1 MNKLLRRITYWLR
14 HRRSNDELAEELEFH
29 RARIQEELEESG
41 LPPGA
46 AAAASR
52 RALGGTLR
60 AREDA
65 RAVWIWPW
73 LDRLWQD
80 IRFGFRMIVKS
91 PGFTAVAVLSLGT
104 GIGANAAIFTV
115 VNTVYFHP
123 VSVEDIS
130 TLYAIGSMDDGGSM
144 ESFDGLSF
152 LNFEDLR
159 LRNQAFSD
167 LAASAPI
174 QLSWRNGA
182 ASIPLRGQAVT
193 ANYFDLFGVKPVLGR
208 AFTASHDEN
217 AGRNPV
223 AVLGYKTWTEQLGA
237 DPGVIGS
244 PIVLRSQLFT
254 VIGIAPENFRGMT
267 TVGPPD
273 QLWIP
278 AGMLEVVERSRDA
291 SRRDDSWTA
300 FGRIRPGVTPA
311 QAESNLKNIAWELQ
325 KEYPEDNE
333 GRAFRME
340 RLWNYAHG
348 TWSGSV
354 SPLIA
359 GMMMSSVGVV
369 LVVVCINLAGLLLA
383 RSAYR
388 RREFSIRVA
397 LGGSRA
403 RLIRQLLTESVMLA
417 STGGAAAFF
426 ALYWTLWFLGPGAIE
441 HLGPID
447 LTPDTRALTF
457 TAAVT
462 FFAGI
467 LFGLAP
473 AIAVTRRR
481 DAGPTLHSSGG
492 GGATL
497 GLGRQRLRG
506 FLLAIQIAFSV
517 VMLISGALFFRVAQA
532 AETVDLGFDWKRVG
546 EAGVNAAAAG
556 YEPAQGRPF
565 YRQAIE
571 RARAIPGVDA
581 AMLACGRSAGDV
593 FAEGEEHIPGYRP
606 VRTTVS
612 SVSANFFSAMRIP
625 VIAGREF
632 SETDRADTRPVAI
645 LARSMA
651 ERSWPKSDPIG
662 KKFHFR
668 GETVM
673 REVVGVAPDF
683 GSYTQVPM
691 RNVYLPFEQAYDPA
705 CTVRIHAANDPSALL
720 PPLRAAI
727 QGIDRDVQV
736 QYVRTIQDIVTG
748 NFTKMRVI
756 SLPLELSGL
765 FTLLLAVIGIYGVTA
780 YSVAQR
786 TQELGLR
793 AALGAQ
799 RPHLLRIVV
808 WDGVR
813 FVLPGIGI
821 GILISWVLMPRLFF
835 SRFLMN
841 GVRAT
846 DPMAFLGAALVVLAA
861 ALLASYIP
869 ARRATRIDPTVAL
882 RYE

>member
-1 MNKLLRRITYWLR
+1 MNKLLRRLAYWFR
-14 HRRSNDELAEELEFH
+14 HSRAQEDLTEELEFH
-29 RARIQEELEESG
+29 RARIQEELEKSG

-52 RALGGTLR
+52 RALGGTLA

-73 LDRLWQD
+73 FDRLWQD
-80 IRFGFRMIVKS
+80 IRFGFRMIAKS
-91 PGFTAVAVLSLGT
+91 PGFTTVAVLSLGA

-115 VNTVYFHP
+115 VNTVYFNP
-123 VSVEDIS
+123 VPVEDIS
-130 TLYAIGSMDDGGSM
+130 TLYAIGSIDDGGSM
-144 ESFDGLSF
+144 EAFDGLSF
-152 LNFEDLR
+152 LNFQDLR
-159 LRNQAFSD
+159 RRSQAFPD

-174 QLSWRNGA
+174 QLPWRNGA
-182 ASIPLRGQAVT
+182 ANVPLRGQAVT
-193 ANYFDLFGVKPVLGR
+193 ANYFDLFGVRPVLGR
-208 AFTASHDEN
+208 AFSADEDQN
-217 AGRNPV
+217 GGQIPV
-223 AVLGYKTWTEQLGA
+223 AVLGYKTWVEQLGA
-237 DPGVIGS
+237 DPGVVGKE
-244 PIVLRSQLFT
+244 IVLRSQLFT
-254 VIGIAPENFRGMT
+254 VVGIAPEKFRGMT

-278 AGMLEVVERSRDA
+278 AGMLEVVARGRNT
-291 SRRDDSWTA
+291 SRRDGSWTA
-300 FGRIRPGVTPA
+300 FGRIKPGVTQA
-311 QAESNLKNIAWELQ
+311 QAESNLKNIAGELRR
-325 KEYPEDNE
+325 EYPEDNE

-359 GMMMSSVGVV
+359 GMMMSSVGMV
-369 LVVVCINLAGLLLA
+369 LVVVCINLASLLLA
-383 RSAYR
+383 RAAYR
-388 RREFSIRVA
+388 QREFSIRVA

-403 RLIRQLLTESVMLA
+403 RLMRQLLTESVML
-417 STGGAAAFF
+417 SSMGGAAAFF
-426 ALYWTLWFLGPGAIE
+426 TVFWTLWFLGPGAIE

-447 LTPDTRALTF
+447 LTPDTRALMF
-457 TAAVT
+457 TALVT
-462 FFAGI
+462 FSAGI

-481 DAGPTLHSSGG
+481 GVSPTLHSSGG
-492 GGATL
+492 GSATL

-506 FLLAIQIAFSV
+506 CLLAIQIAFSV

-532 AETVDLGFDWKRVG
+532 GETVDLGFDWKKVG
-546 EAGVNAAAAG
+546 EAGVNVAAAG
-556 YEPAQGRPF
+556 YTPTQGRQF
-565 YRQAIE
+565 YRDAL
-571 RARAIPGVDA
+571 ARVGAIPGVDA
-581 AMLACGRSAGDV
+581 AMLACGRSSGAV
-593 FAEGEEHIPGYRP
+593 FAEGDEHIPGYRR

-612 SVSANFFSAMRIP
+612 SISANFLSAMRIP

-632 SETDRADTRPVAI
+632 SEIDRADARPVAI
-645 LARSMA
+645 VARSMA
-651 ERSWPKSDPIG
+651 ERSWPKADPVG
-662 KKFHFR
+662 KRFHFR
-668 GETVM
+668 GETIM
-673 REVVGVAPDF
+673 REVVGVVPDF

-691 RNVYLPFEQAYDPA
+691 LTVYLPFEQAYDPA
-705 CTVRIHAANDPSALL
+705 CTVRIRADDPGVLL
-720 PPLRAAI
+720 SSVRAAI
-727 QGIDRDVQV
+727 QGIDPDVQV

-765 FTLLLAVIGIYGVTA
+765 FTLVLAVIGIYGVTA

-793 AALGAQ
+793 AALGAR

-808 WDGVR
+808 WDAVR
-813 FVLPGIGI
+813 FVVLGIGI
-821 GILISWVLMPRLFF
+821 GILISWVLLPRLFF

-841 GVRAT
+841 GVQAT

-869 ARRATRIDPTVAL
+869 ARRATRIDPIVAL